1 MVRKY
6 GQRGFLTRILPDRAM
21 INANKKQYLELLA
34 NWNEQKAKELA
45 SSIGIELGSRHTE
58 ILIIARNFYNE
69 YGFSPSMRPLCKAVS
84 LEHGSEHGR
93 SIALNQLFPGSPAK
107 NIAIC
112 AGLPKPKNCL

>member
-1 MVRKY
+1 M
-6 GQRGFLTRILPDRAM
+6 M
-21 INANKKQYLELLA
+21 NANKRQYLESLA
-34 NWNEQKAKELA
+34 NWNEQKAKKLA
-45 SSIGIELGSRHTE
+45 SSIGLELGSRHTE
-58 ILIIARNFYNE
+58 ILVIARNFYNE

-84 LEHGSEHGR
+84 LELGSEHGR

>member
-1 MVRKY
+1 M
-6 GQRGFLTRILPDRAM
+6 
-21 INANKKQYLELLA
+21 NANKNQYLELLA

-45 SSIGIELGSRHTE
+45 SSIGLELGSRHTE

-84 LEHGSEHGR
+84 LELGSEHGR
-93 SIALNQLFPGSPAK
+93 SIVLNQLFPGSPAK

>member
-21 INANKKQYLELLA
+21 MNANKKQYLELLA

-93 SIALNQLFPGSPAK
+93 SVVLNQLFPGSPAK

>member
-1 MVRKY
+1 M
-6 GQRGFLTRILPDRAM
+6 
-21 INANKKQYLELLA
+21 NANKRQYLESLA
-34 NWNEQKAKELA
+34 NWNEQKAKKLA
-45 SSIGIELGSRHTE
+45 SSIGLELCSRHTE

-84 LEHGSEHGR
+84 IKLGSEHGR
-93 SIALNQLFPGSPAK
+93 SIVLNQLFPGSPAK

>member
-34 NWNEQKAKELA
+34 NWNEQKAKERA

-93 SIALNQLFPGSPAK
+93 SVVLNQLFPGSPAK

>member
-1 MVRKY
+1 
-6 GQRGFLTRILPDRAM
+6 M

-45 SSIGIELGSRHTE
+45 SSIGLELGSRHTE

-93 SIALNQLFPGSPAK
+93 SVVLNQLFPGSPAK

>member
-84 LEHGSEHGR
+84 LELGSEYGR
-93 SIALNQLFPGSPAK
+93 SIVLNQLFPGSPAK

>member
-6 GQRGFLTRILPDRAM
+6 GQRGFLTRILPDRTM

-84 LEHGSEHGR
+84 LEHGSENGR
-93 SIALNQLFPGSPAK
+93 SVVLNQLFPGSPAK